1 MAPAEELKRFSIGS
15 FLAFGG
21 IILSRYIERKSL
33 DSITA
38 AFIIGFVFSIGI
50 LLIARNITYRVLIRT
65 RLVGIPA
72 VIYGSSG
79 AGKLVVDSL
88 MRGGKT
94 GYLPALILD
103 DEQEGINEYHGVPII
118 HDTSIGPEIVRRY
131 KIKMA
136 IIAMPDI
143 DDQKHILH
151 SISAFRYNAF
161 IPTYSNT
168 VNIWASVR
176 DFGGVLGLTTSN
188 RLKMPWNLMI
198 KRLMDIF
205 IVIFGGLI
213 LLPFLLFIALLVR
226 ITSPGPVLFKQ
237 ERPGKNGKHFV
248 FYKFRS
254 MVIDAEERLKV
265 LLESDPKIKEEW
277 EKNRKL
283 QKDPR
288 LTAIGG
294 FLRRTSIDEFPQLIN
309 ILKGDMSLVGP
320 RPVIDDSEM
329 EMYGESFANTFSIR
343 PGLTGLWQVSGR
355 SDTEYQERIAYDT
368 YYVQSWSIWLDL
380 WIILKTFGAVF
391 AGKGAY

>member
-1 MAPAEELKRFSIGS
+1 
-15 FLAFGG
+15 
-21 IILSRYIERKSL
+21 
-33 DSITA
+33 
-38 AFIIGFVFSIGI
+38 
-50 LLIARNITYRVLIRT
+50 
-65 RLVGIPA
+65 
-72 VIYGSSG
+72 
-79 AGKLVVDSL
+79 
-88 MRGGKT
+88 
-94 GYLPALILD
+94 
-103 DEQEGINEYHGVPII
+103 
-118 HDTSIGPEIVRRY
+118 
-131 KIKMA
+131 
-136 IIAMPDI
+136 
-143 DDQKHILH
+143 
-151 SISAFRYNAF
+151 
-161 IPTYSNT
+161 
-168 VNIWASVR
+168 
-176 DFGGVLGLTTSN
+176 
-188 RLKMPWNLMI
+188 
-198 KRLMDIF
+198 
-205 IVIFGGLI
+205 
-213 LLPFLLFIALLVR
+213 
-226 ITSPGPVLFKQ
+226 
-237 ERPGKNGKHFV
+237 
-248 FYKFRS
+248 

-294 FLRRTSIDEFPQLIN
+294 FLRRTSIDEFPQLVN